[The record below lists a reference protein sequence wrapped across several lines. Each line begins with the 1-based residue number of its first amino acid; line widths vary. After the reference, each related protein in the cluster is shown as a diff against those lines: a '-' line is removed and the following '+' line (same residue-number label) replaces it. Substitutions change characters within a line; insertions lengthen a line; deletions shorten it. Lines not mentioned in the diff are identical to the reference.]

1 MSINKI
7 DLDITPEKE
16 TAVETLV
23 QSLETEMALLATVSV
38 EQKRR
43 MSKMG
48 RSNLDFVERGLQY
61 MKNNAAY
68 ITPNISIDAHE
79 RDFKLFKWLRE
90 VEKRLELVL
99 GKINDSA
106 FLAESDVYKNTLLF
120 YRTVNG
126 VGKAGDGVAQSIAR
140 DLGAQYRR
148 PGRNGNGA
156 GGEETHN
163 GNGSDDNNGNSN
175 GNSDGENTGE

>member
-7 DLDITPEKE
+7 DLDVTPEKE
-16 TAVETLV
+16 TAVEQLV
-23 QSLETEMALLATVSV
+23 QGMETEMAFLETVSV

-61 MKNNAAY
+61 MKNNAVY
-68 ITPNISIDAHE
+68 LTPNISIEAHE

-90 VEKRLELVL
+90 IEKRLELVL

-106 FLAESDVYKNTLLF
+106 FLAESDVFKNTLLF

-140 DLGAQYRR
+140 DLGAQYKR
-148 PGRNGNGA
+148 PGRNGNGNDDD
-156 GGEETHN
+156 GTGN
-163 GNGSDDNNGNSN
+163 GNGTDNGT
-175 GNSDGENTGE
+175 GHEEEENTGE